1 MYGTHHSSISSDF
14 MTFGN
19 EGIGVGHA
27 IQTRLSRAEQASIM
41 SNLRDV
47 ERATGLRNWL
57 GSTMISLGTLIAGK
71 TAHMQER
78 QATRPSSSPKSGFV
92 PTP

>member
-1 MYGTHHSSISSDF
+1 MYGMHHSSIGQDF

-19 EGIGVGHA
+19 ESVGVHHA
-27 IQTRLSRAEQASIM
+27 IQNRLAQAERHQIIT
-41 SNLRDV
+41 NLRD
-47 ERATGLRNWL
+47 EDQPSGIRNRL
-57 GSTMISLGTLIAGK
+57 GIMMISLGTLIAGK

-92 PTP
+92 PTR